1 MNEISRLR
9 LFLMRAM
16 YLLIAVGLSLSTLS
30 ELFAGIG
37 QAADSHT
44 VISTFLLTL
53 ILLSL
58 VGLVYPL
65 KMLPV
70 LLFEVIWKSAWLL
83 LFALPMWLKAGL
95 DEYAVSV
102 AIACLMGVV
111 LTPIAVPWGY
121 VARQYFGYHLEG
133 QTHSASDF

>member
-16 YLLIAVGLSLSTLS
+16 YLLIAVGLSLSTLP

-44 VISTFLLTL
+44 VISTLLLAL

-70 LLFEVIWKSAWLL
+70 LLFELIWKSAWLL

-111 LTPIAVPWGY
+111 LTPIAIPWGY
-121 VARQYFGYHLEG
+121 VARQYFGYRLEG
-133 QTHSASDF
+133 QALAASD